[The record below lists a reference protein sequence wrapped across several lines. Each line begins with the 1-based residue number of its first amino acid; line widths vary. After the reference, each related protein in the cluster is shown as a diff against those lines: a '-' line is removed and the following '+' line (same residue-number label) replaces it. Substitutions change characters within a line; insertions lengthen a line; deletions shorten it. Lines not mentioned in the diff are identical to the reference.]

1 MNKEEALKQY
11 FGYDEFRDGQE
22 EIIDQIMSGHD
33 VMCIMPTGAGKS
45 ICYQIPAILL
55 DGITIVVSPLISL
68 MNDQVSALTHA
79 GIHAAYLNSSLTSKQ
94 YDRAILQ
101 ARNGRYKII
110 YVAPERLLTNDF
122 IDFSNDIKISMVTV
136 DEAHCVSQWGHDFR
150 PNYLKIAQ
158 YIDLLICRPL
168 VSAFTATATRDVK
181 EDVIKILQLRNPYLI
196 TTGFNRKN
204 LFFEVMNP
212 RNKTESLL
220 HYARKNPEKC
230 GIVYCSTRKSVEE
243 VCDAL
248 CKEKLPATRYHAGL
262 DEKERTDNQEAFG
275 CDQKKIM
282 VATNAFGMG
291 IDKSNVSYVVHYNMP
306 GSIENYYQE
315 AGRAGRDGNPAKC
328 VLFFSLSDVKTIRYF
343 IDISEGN
350 PNLEKNIQI
359 AIRQKE
365 MKRLQSMIE
374 YSHTKS
380 CLREYILNYFGE
392 KTDCFCGYCSNCRD
406 KSIRLLESTRSAKN
420 SRILFNQ
427 NSVNSINV
435 PENMI
440 CSNYNVPGNRTVKK
454 SKKKKSATNR
464 APRRTDKVTGSFSN
478 ELLVNLYD
486 LRIKIAK
493 RERVSPATIFPDEM
507 LREMCQMK
515 PCYMNDF
522 GSIRGMTVFRKNK
535 YGKEFVAVIRDYIAY
550 HPG

>member
-11 FGYDEFRDGQE
+11 FGYDEFRAGQE
-22 EIIDQIMSGHD
+22 DIIDQIMSGHD

-45 ICYQIPAILL
+45 VCYQIPAILL

-79 GIHAAYLNSSLTSKQ
+79 GIHAAFLNSSLTSKQ
-94 YDRAILQ
+94 YDKAILQ

-158 YIDLLICRPL
+158 YIDLLTCRPL

-181 EDVIKILQLRNPYLI
+181 EDVVKILQLRNPYLI

-212 RNKTESLL
+212 QNKTESLL

-243 VCDAL
+243 VCDDL
-248 CKEKLPATRYHAGL
+248 CKEGLPATRYHAGL
-262 DEKERTDNQEAFG
+262 DEKERTENQEAFG

-315 AGRAGRDGNPAKC
+315 AGRAGRDGNTAKC
-328 VLFFSLSDVKTIRYF
+328 VLFFSSSDVKTIRYF

-350 PNLEKNIQI
+350 PNLEKNVQI

-365 MKRLQSMIE
+365 IKRLQSMIE

-392 KTDCFCGYCSNCRD
+392 KMDSYCGFCSNCMA
-406 KSIRLLESTRSAKN
+406 KSRRHLQPVQSIKPAKATKTTIKTN
-420 SRILFNQ
+420 
-427 NSVNSINV
+427 
-435 PENMI
+435 
-440 CSNYNVPGNRTVKK
+440 
-454 SKKKKSATNR
+454 KKKSAANR
-464 APRRTDKVTGSFSN
+464 ATKSTIREMGSFSN

-486 LRIKIAK
+486 LRIRIAK
-493 RERVSPATIFPDEM
+493 RERVSPSTIFPDEM

-522 GSIRGMTVFRKNK
+522 GSIHGMTVFRKNK

-550 HPG
+550 HPV